1 MVFLPLLALS
11 LGALVVPVRGGVTYP
26 DCTNGPLKSNVVNSP
41 GVSRLGLSA
50 YQWWNEALHGVAH
63 NRGIT
68 WGGQFNVATQF
79 PQAITSSAAFDDP
92 LIERIGIIISTE
104 ARAFANNGRAHLD
117 FWTPN
122 VNPFRDPRW
131 GRGHE
136 TPGEDAFRNKKWAEA
151 FIRGMQGTE
160 STHRVVATCKH
171 YAAYDLENSGS
182 TTRFNFNAKV
192 STQDLA
198 EYYLPPFQQCARDS
212 KVGSIMCSY
221 NAVNGVPAC
230 ADPYLMDTILRK
242 HWNWT
247 DQNQYIV
254 SDCDAVYYL
263 GNANGGHRYKS
274 SYAAAIGASLEAGCD
289 NMCWATGGTT
299 PDPSSAFNSRQFGQA
314 TLDKAML
321 RQMQG
326 LVKAGYFD
334 GPSSL
339 YRNLGAGDVNTQA
352 ARDTALLAAE
362 EGIVLLKNDGI
373 LPISMTGSNSQVAMI
388 GFWANAAD
396 KMLGGYSGSPPFN
409 HDPVTVARSMGIN
422 VNYVNGPLT
431 QSNADTSAAVNAAQ
445 KSNVVIYFG
454 GIDNT
459 VEKESQDRT
468 SIAWPAG
475 QLTMIQRLAGLGK
488 PVIVVRMGTHLDD
501 TPLLSLSNVK
511 AILWAGYPGQDGGTA
526 VMNIIAGLTSPA
538 GRLPVTVYPS
548 SYTNLAPY
556 TNMAL
561 RPSASYPGRTYRWF
575 KDAVFPFGHGLHY
588 TEFSV
593 SVRDFPATL
602 SISDLLA
609 SCKGAAVYQDL
620 CPFQSLSISVTNT
633 GSRASDYVALG
644 FLAGAFGPAPYPI
657 KTLATYKRLFDI
669 QPGQTRT
676 AELNWKL
683 ESLTRVDQNGN
694 RVLYPGTYTLLLD
707 QPTLANVT
715 FTLTGEEVVL
725 DKWPQPPT

>member
-1 MVFLPLLALS
+1 
-11 LGALVVPVRGGVTYP
+11 
-26 DCTNGPLKSNVVNSP
+26 
-41 GVSRLGLSA
+41 
-50 YQWWNEALHGVAH
+50 
-63 NRGIT
+63 
-68 WGGQFNVATQF
+68 
-79 PQAITSSAAFDDP
+79 
-92 LIERIGIIISTE
+92 
-104 ARAFANNGRAHLD
+104 
-117 FWTPN
+117 
-122 VNPFRDPRW
+122 
-131 GRGHE
+131 
-136 TPGEDAFRNKKWAEA
+136 
-151 FIRGMQGTE
+151 MQGTGP
-160 STHRVVATCKH
+160 THRVIATCKH
-171 YAAYDLENSGS
+171 YAAYDLENAGS

-230 ADPYLMDTILRK
+230 ASPYLMDTILRK

-247 DQNQYIV
+247 DQNQYVV

-299 PDPSSAFNSRQFGQA
+299 PDPASAFNSRQFSQA

-326 LVKAGYFD
+326 LVRAGYFD
-334 GPSSL
+334 GPNSL
-339 YRNLGAGDVNTQA
+339 YRNLGAADVNTQV
-352 ARDTALLAAE
+352 ARDTALKAAE

-373 LPISMTGSNSQVAMI
+373 LPMSLNGSSFQVAMV

-409 HDPVTVARSMGIN
+409 HDPVTAAKSMGIT

-431 QSNADTSAAVNAAQ
+431 QSSADTSAAVNAAQ
-445 KSNVVIYFG
+445 KSNVVIFFG

-468 SIAWPAG
+468 SIAWPSG
-475 QLTMIQRLAGLGK
+475 QLAMIQRLAQTGK
-488 PVIVVRMGTHLDD
+488 PVIVVRMGTHVDD
-501 TPLLSLSNVK
+501 TPLLSLPNVK

-526 VMNIIAGLTSPA
+526 VMNIITGAASAA

-548 SYTNLAPY
+548 SYTNQAPY
-556 TNMAL
+556 MNMAL
-561 RPSASYPGRTYRWF
+561 RPSGSYPGRTYRWY

-588 TEFSV
+588 TNFSV
-593 SVRDFPATL
+593 SVQDFPITF
-602 SISDLLA
+602 SIADLLA
-609 SCKGAAVYQDL
+609 SCKGSAVYLDL
-620 CPFQSLSISVTNT
+620 CPFPPVPISVTNT

-644 FLAGAFGPAPYPI
+644 FLAGDFGPAPRPI
-657 KTLATYKRLFDI
+657 KTLATYKRVFGV
-669 QPGQTRT
+669 QPGQTQT
-676 AELNWKL
+676 AELEWKL
-683 ESLTRVDQNGN
+683 ESLARVDEKGN

-707 QPTLANVT
+707 QPARANVT
-715 FTLTGEEVVL
+715 FTLTGEETVL
-725 DKWPQPPT
+725 DIWPQP